1 MHECFHWVTQYG
13 YAAIFLLLVTGIVGA
28 PWPEETLL
36 TFAGYLAFK
45 GTLHLET
52 TLLTGFLG
60 SVCGITMSYLLGRTA
75 GLYITHKL
83 GRFLFLNDAKLARV
97 RLWFE
102 RFGKWILIIGYFV
115 PGIRHLTAL
124 VAGTSRL
131 PYSEFAP
138 FAYVGALLWSTLFIT
153 LGYTVGRQWRLIA
166 DELQEHQIEVGI
178 VVVIG
183 LLAYGLFRYWR
194 ARRRARAIAS

>member
-1 MHECFHWVTQYG
+1 MHECFHWISEYG
-13 YAAIFLLLVTGIVGA
+13 YAAIFFLLVTGIVGA

-45 GTLHLET
+45 GTLRLEP
-52 TLLTGFLG
+52 TLLAGFLG
-60 SVCGITMSYLLGRTA
+60 SVCGITVSYLLGRTA
-75 GLYITHKL
+75 GLFVIHKL

-102 RFGKWILIIGYFV
+102 RFGKWVLVIGYFV
-115 PGIRHLTAL
+115 PGVRHFTAL

-131 PYSEFAP
+131 PYREFAL

-153 LGYTVGRQWRLIA
+153 LGYTVGRQWRLIV
-166 DELQEHQIEVGI
+166 DELQDHQIEAVGL
-178 VVVIG
+178 VIAG
-183 LLAYGLFRYWR
+183 LLAYGLFRYLR
-194 ARRRARAIAS
+194 ARRRQRST